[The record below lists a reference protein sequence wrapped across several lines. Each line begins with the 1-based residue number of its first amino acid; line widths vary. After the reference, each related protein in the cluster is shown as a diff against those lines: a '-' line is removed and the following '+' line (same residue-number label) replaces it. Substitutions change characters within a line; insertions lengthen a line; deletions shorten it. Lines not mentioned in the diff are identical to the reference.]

1 MAATSQQGFRA
12 GQRTGGLARL
22 GQLLLL
28 AGLAFVSVTVC
39 GSEDEHAVA
48 PLELQ
53 AEVLVTAPAVQQD
66 AAVPSPDVEEA
77 EHEAPDSPEADPLQ
91 SLESPA
97 EQEPLRRQ
105 STARLYDRSH
115 EASTTVRVSAGFTGS
130 KRHVSFKRN
139 ADEGLARRR
148 SRRRLIALAILL
160 SIGLFVLIRK
170 VRGIY

>member
-1 MAATSQQGFRA
+1 MASTLQQGFRA
-12 GQRTGGLARL
+12 GQRAGGLAWL

-28 AGLAFVSVTVC
+28 AALAFVSVTVS
-39 GSEDEHAVA
+39 GSEDAHAVA

-53 AEVLVTAPAVQQD
+53 AEVLVTTPAVQQD
-66 AAVPSPDVEEA
+66 AAVPSPDVEDA
-77 EHEAPDSPEADPLQ
+77 EPEAPDSPEADPLQ

-97 EQEPLRRQ
+97 EQEPLQRQ
-105 STARLYDRSH
+105 STARLYDHSH

-139 ADEGLARRR
+139 ADEGLTRRK
-148 SRRRLIALAILL
+148 SHRRLIALAILL
-160 SIGLFVLIRK
+160 SIGLFVLMRK